1 MIGEFGS
8 SLSCGN
14 MQVVFFSVVD
24 CVKDRRVCY
33 STQTSGRVAR
43 ICIRDMYPAFADVT
57 QVNDV
62 KEEPRLQAS
71 SHYPSEQRRL
81 GTEGDSFTRVTSQPK
96 SLRRMGMRLV
106 KEY

>member
-1 MIGEFGS
+1 M
-8 SLSCGN
+8 
-14 MQVVFFSVVD
+14 VD

-71 SHYPSEQRRL
+71 SHYPSKQRRL

-96 SLRRMGMRLV
+96 SPRTMGMRLV